1 MSKWAYRVQA
11 YWDNPQPCESKER
24 GKEND
29 DKGEEKSEEKVKC
42 FCEVKKEHMKEG
54 THKRRMEVQEKN
66 GKKEE
71 KNGRAKINVR
81 W

>member
-1 MSKWAYRVQA
+1 
-11 YWDNPQPCESKER
+11 
-24 GKEND
+24 
-29 DKGEEKSEEKVKC
+29 
-42 FCEVKKEHMKEG
+42 VKKEHMKEG